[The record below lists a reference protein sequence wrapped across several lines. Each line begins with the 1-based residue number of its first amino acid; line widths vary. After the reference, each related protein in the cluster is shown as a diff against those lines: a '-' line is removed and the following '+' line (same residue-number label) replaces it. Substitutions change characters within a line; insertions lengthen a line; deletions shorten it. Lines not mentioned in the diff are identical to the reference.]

1 MAGRIIDLP
10 LELNHFWIW
19 VIAISSLKL
28 SWTAFST
35 SFVFLKEWLNIIKS
49 RLRALS
55 PNPCT
60 QTVGSFDFFGWFF
73 FFKRTAEF
81 DVGFFFPWNNSYC
94 FKPGIPPHASIKTH
108 FSIFVCK
115 RIRKKKTDKKIQ
127 TLFSSGRSSY
137 PERAA
142 LCAQHGA
149 FVPSTLLKL
158 QKIRPML
165 QSLEAKQSHA
175 ATSYS
180 SPLLNTSSAYLSRAY
195 LYMKRCTCNT
205 WELCATSQQFSC
217 TPTRLGIS
225 GKLVLPVQGHATRP
239 PPALLAARKASSS
252 LPMHLVWYLA
262 MASI

>member
-94 FKPGIPPHASIKTH
+94 FKPRIPPHASIKTH

-115 RIRKKKTDKKIQ
+115 RIRKKKQTKKSKLCSPRGEAAIQ
-127 TLFSSGRSSY
+127 RELLFVLSMALLFPAHCSSCRRYGRCYRAWKRSSRMQQQATA
-137 PERAA
+137 P
-142 LCAQHGA
+142 LCWTH
-149 FVPSTLLKL
+149 
-158 QKIRPML
+158 
-165 QSLEAKQSHA
+165 
-175 ATSYS
+175 
-180 SPLLNTSSAYLSRAY
+180 
-195 LYMKRCTCNT
+195 
-205 WELCATSQQFSC
+205 
-217 TPTRLGIS
+217 
-225 GKLVLPVQGHATRP
+225 
-239 PPALLAARKASSS
+239 PAR
-252 LPMHLVWYLA
+252 
-262 MASI
+262 I